1 VTTWQFVLGILV
13 GFGAGVLSGMFG
25 VGGGVV
31 TTPAVDVLLGGTPIQ
46 AVATPLPVIIPTSI
60 VGAATYAK
68 AGEVSFRAA
77 RWAAPPGVV
86 AAIAGAYATD
96 VVNTHWLLLTTAVL
110 MAWTG
115 VSVARGR
122 RPNTPWV
129 QGATPGWKYAAIGT
143 VAGFVSGLLG
153 VGGGIVMVPAFTIV
167 VGMPLRRALGTSLV
181 VIVALAI
188 PGTIVH
194 WILGHIDWA
203 IFLSLSI
210 GVIPGA
216 RLGAKIALGVRERT
230 LRLLVGVF
238 LVAVAILYG
247 IREVIELTRTAG

>member
-13 GFGAGVLSGMFG
+13 GFCAGVLSGMFG
-25 VGGGVV
+25 IGGGVV

-46 AVATPLPVIIPTSI
+46 AVATPLPVIIPTSL

-77 RWAAPPGVV
+77 KWAAAPGVL
-86 AAIAGAYATD
+86 AAIAGAYTTD
-96 VVNTHWLLLTTAVL
+96 LVNTHWLLLITAAL

-115 VSVARGR
+115 VSVGRGR
-122 RPNTPWV
+122 KPRTPWV
-129 QGATPGWKYAAIGT
+129 KGATPGWKYAAIGT

-153 VGGGIVMVPAFTIV
+153 VGGGIVMVPAFTVV

-181 VIVALAI
+181 VIVVLAI

-203 IFLSLSI
+203 IFLSLTI

-216 RLGAKIALGVRERT
+216 RIGARIALGVRERT

-238 LVAVAILYG
+238 LFAVAILYG
-247 IREVIELTRTAG
+247 IQEVIELTRAAG

>member
-1 VTTWQFVLGILV
+1 VTPWEFALGILV

-46 AVATPLPVIIPTSI
+46 AVATPLPVIIPTSL

-77 RWAAPPGVV
+77 RWAAAPGVV
-86 AAIAGAYATD
+86 TAVAGAYLTD
-96 VVNTHWLLLTTAVL
+96 VVNTHALLLITAVL

-115 VSVARGR
+115 LSVGRGR
-122 RPNTPWV
+122 RSRTPWV
-129 QGATPGWKYAAIGT
+129 QGATPGWTYAAIGT

-153 VGGGIVMVPAFTIV
+153 VGGGIVMVPAFTV
-167 VGMPLRRALGTSLV
+167 LVGMPLRRALGTSLV
-181 VIVALAI
+181 VIVVLAI

-194 WILGHIDWA
+194 WVLGHIDWA
-203 IFLSLSI
+203 IFLALTI

-216 RLGAKIALGVRERT
+216 RLGATIALGVRERT
-230 LRLLVGVF
+230 LRLLVGTF
-238 LVAVAILYG
+238 LFSVAIVYG
-247 IREVIELTRTAG
+247 AREVIELTRTAG

>member
-1 VTTWQFVLGILV
+1 VSPWQFVLGIFV

-31 TTPAVDVLLGGTPIQ
+31 TTPAVDVLLGGTPIE
-46 AVATPLPVIIPTSI
+46 AVATPLPVIFPTSL

-68 AGEVSFRAA
+68 AGEVSLRAA
-77 RWAAPPGVV
+77 RWAAPPGVI

-96 VVNTHWLLLTTAVL
+96 SVNAHWLLLVTAVL

-115 VSVARGR
+115 YSVMRGR
-122 RPNTPWV
+122 RPRTPWV
-129 QGATPGWKYAAIGT
+129 KGETPGWKYGTIGV

-153 VGGGIVMVPAFTIV
+153 VGGGIVMVPAFTV
-167 VGMPLRRALGTSLV
+167 WVGMPLRRALGTSLV
-181 VIVALAI
+181 VIVVLAV

-194 WILGHIDWA
+194 WVLGHIDWV
-203 IFLSLSI
+203 IFLSLTI

-216 RLGAKIALGVRERT
+216 RLGARIALGVRERT
-230 LRLLVGVF
+230 LRMLVGVF
-238 LVAVAILYG
+238 LISVALLYG
-247 IREVIELTRTAG
+247 IRELIELTRSAG